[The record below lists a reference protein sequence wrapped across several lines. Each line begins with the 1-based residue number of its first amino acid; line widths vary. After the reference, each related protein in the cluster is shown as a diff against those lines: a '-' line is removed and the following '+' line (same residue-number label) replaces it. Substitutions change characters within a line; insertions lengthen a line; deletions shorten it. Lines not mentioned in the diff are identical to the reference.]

1 MKLERLIRA
10 EIDRHGPMTFE
21 RFMELALYHPDFG
34 YYASERVR
42 TGWRGQFVTSPEL
55 DPVFGELWGRA
66 FEQIWDGCDRPG
78 TFDVVEIGPGTGAFA
93 AAVLSSA
100 VGDFRAALRYR
111 LVEPSRHAAALQRSR
126 LTDMADVVWHN
137 SVNDVPTIEAG
148 CWFANEVVDN
158 IPIRLVEKRNGEIR
172 ELLVGA
178 ANGNLALDAA
188 ATPSDELA
196 RFFTERGWRVP
207 EGHRAEV
214 SLAAER
220 LVSAAASR
228 LKRGSV
234 VLVDYGDEASGL
246 MLRPSGSLLCYSGA
260 GVDERPLENP
270 GTKDITVHANWT
282 GLRAALASAGLHVT
296 GPLVQSTVLRR
307 LGLGAVAEAL
317 RRVSRTAKGPDV
329 LRALSQRGALASLTE
344 PGGLGGFGVLVG
356 MRGCAI
362 PEFAR
367 SEAPS
372 VGPDD
377 DPARRPAARKA
388 GPA

>member
-42 TGWRGQFVTSPEL
+42 TGWRGQFMTSPEL
-55 DPVFGELWGRA
+55 DPIFGRLWGRA

-111 LVEPSRHAAALQRSR
+111 LVERSRHAAALQRRR
-126 LTDMADVVWHN
+126 LTDMANVVWHN
-137 SVNDVPTIEAG
+137 SIDDVPTIEAG

-158 IPIRLVEKRNGEIR
+158 VPIRLVERRNGEIR

-178 ANGNLALDAA
+178 ANGQLVLDAA
-188 ATPSDELA
+188 PTPSDELA
-196 RFFTERGWRVP
+196 RFFTERGCRVP

-260 GVDERPLENP
+260 GVDDRPLENP

-282 GLRAALASAGLHVT
+282 ALRAALASAGLHVA

-307 LGLGAVAEAL
+307 LGLGAMAEAL
-317 RRVSRTAKGPDV
+317 RRASHTATGPDV
-329 LRALSQRGALASLTE
+329 LRALSRRGALASLTD

-356 MRGCAI
+356 VRGCAI

-367 SEAPS
+367 SEAPG

-377 DPARRPAARKA
+377 DPAPRPAAQKA
-388 GPA
+388 GPG